1 MSASCQTLASEAV
14 FAADAVNELLEFVV
28 RDPRFP
34 SLGLRG
40 AIRVVVARRLGFPP
54 SEELISLMARAFWDA
69 WDDRLTEYESAPQAA
84 DDLDGSAVAS

>member
-1 MSASCQTLASEAV
+1 MAATCHDISAESV

-34 SLGLRG
+34 AIGLRG
-40 AIRVVVARRLGFPP
+40 AIAVVVGRRLGSAP

-69 WDDRLTEYESAPQAA
+69 WDDRLTEYEARPSKYGRPG
-84 DDLDGSAVAS
+84 DWEGS